1 MKNFLFMLSL
11 LLLAACADDRQYV
24 ISGSGKGF
32 TDGYKAYL
40 VQQQNDAVSLL
51 ASAVVK
57 NSSFEIKG
65 IAEKPCDAIIAVC
78 DSTHIDEQTM
88 ELLSE
93 EGRPFS
99 LDIFVEPG
107 HISVT
112 PYDWE
117 NNISAKASGT
127 PLNDLYNKFGADVD
141 SVKRNIGDDPDTMF
155 SFIVPF
161 ILENVGN
168 PVGVTVFDCWHWS
181 MPKEMKLQILDSL
194 ETRYG
199 DKYAELSAETCAE
212 LQHQQ
217 MRDKQRDLVQPGCK
231 YKDVEETAADGKTV
245 SLKSIV
251 EKPKNRYVLLEF
263 WATWCVP
270 CMGELPYM
278 RDAYNKYNGM
288 GFEIYSVSIDD
299 DAAAWSSVVS
309 EKGLRW
315 VNVRAAKESDVRD
328 KYGLYGVPA
337 NFLIDCATG
346 EIVATGLRGEALSE
360 KLAELL
366 DGK

>member
-1 MKNFLFMLSL
+1 MKNFVFILSL
-11 LLLAACADDRQYV
+11 LLLAACTDDRQYV

-32 TDGYKAYL
+32 SDGYKVYL
-40 VQQQNDAVSLL
+40 LQQQNDAVSLL
-51 ASAVVK
+51 ASAVVN

-65 IAEKPCDAIIAVC
+65 VAERPYAALIAVC

-99 LDIFVEPG
+99 LSLFVEPG
-107 HISVT
+107 HIAVV

-117 NNISAKASGT
+117 NELPAKASGT
-127 PLNDLYNKFGADVD
+127 PLNDLYNKFEADVD
-141 SVKRNIGDDPDTMF
+141 SVKENIGDDPDTMF

-168 PVGVTVFDCWHWS
+168 PVGATVFDCWHWS
-181 MPKEMKLQILDSL
+181 MPKDKKLEILDSL
-194 ETRYG
+194 EVRYG
-199 DKYAELSAETCAE
+199 DRYAELSAETRAE

-217 MRDKQRDLVQPGCK
+217 MRDKQRASVQPGCK
-231 YKDVEETAADGKTV
+231 YKDVEEKAADGKAV
-245 SLKSIV
+245 SLKSVV
-251 EKPKNRYVLLEF
+251 ENPKNRYVMLEF
-263 WATWCVP
+263 WATWCAP

-278 RDAYNKYNGM
+278 CDAYNNYKGK
-288 GFEIYSVSIDD
+288 GFGIYSVSMDD

-315 VNVRAAKESDVRD
+315 VNVRAAKGSDVRD
-328 KYGLYGVPA
+328 KYGLHGIPA

-346 EIVATGLRGEALSE
+346 EIVATGLRGEALSQR
-360 KLAELL
+360 LAELL
-366 DGK
+366 DDK